1 MLSRNEILNE
11 VVLASKL
18 FYYLVRILY
27 RKTSPKVSDDNKSKN
42 LQTSYDDYLNT
53 VNKE

>member
-1 MLSRNEILNE
+1 MLSRNEISNE
-11 VVLASKL
+11 AALASKL
-18 FYYLVRILY
+18 FYCFAILY